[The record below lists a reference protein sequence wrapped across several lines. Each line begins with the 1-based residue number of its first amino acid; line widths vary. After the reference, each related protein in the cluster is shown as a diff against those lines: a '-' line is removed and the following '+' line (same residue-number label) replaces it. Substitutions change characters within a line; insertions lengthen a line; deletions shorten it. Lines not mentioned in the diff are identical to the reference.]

1 MPNKKY
7 SNIKTKKKYQKK
19 YNKSLRIKSK
29 KYDKMLQK
37 YATIKNNRNKHTHK
51 LKTTPIELNKV
62 NCSPK
67 DKKEIKGFTCYT
79 DASLFKLRD
88 KWNLRHPYEK
98 ITTNDPKEI
107 HNLLS
112 NYLSDLCN
120 KESCWLKQNHEFGQ
134 LDENFKES
142 FAPESPHE
150 WEKNPNEWLSSIDI
164 IKVMKQYEKA
174 YKCFDFI
181 GPSPIDF
188 DKKKIYGE
196 CVWEELCNFNL
207 KQQIKQGKTKIGI
220 IFNTDPH
227 NLPGEHWIS
236 MFINIKKG
244 HIFFFDSVGR
254 TAPNEIKEFVERIK
268 LQGEQLSPRIN
279 FKYDE
284 NHPTEHQYGNT
295 ECGIYSIFFIV
306 HMLED
311 KLTEHYLKTHILK
324 DKFMQKFRKIYY
336 NEQL

>member
-1 MPNKKY
+1 MRIKKY
-7 SNIKTKKKYQKK
+7 NNNNKNKTKKLNKKKYQKGK
-19 YNKSLRIKSK
+19 GKEKNKSIRNTRNSHSHSHNL
-29 KYDKMLQK
+29 
-37 YATIKNNRNKHTHK
+37 KN
-51 LKTTPIELNKV
+51 TPIELNKV

-67 DKKEIKGFTCYT
+67 DKKEIKKYTCYT

-88 KWNLRHPYEK
+88 KWNLRHPDVK
-98 ITTNDPKEI
+98 ILTNDSKEI
-107 HNLLS
+107 HKLLS
-112 NYLSDLCN
+112 NYLSDVCN
-120 KESCWLKQNHEFGQ
+120 KESCWLKQKDEFGQ
-134 LDENFKES
+134 LDEDFKDS
-142 FAPESPHE
+142 FAPESPYE
-150 WEKNPNEWLSSIDI
+150 WKKNPNEWLSSVDI

-207 KQQIKQGKTKIGI
+207 EDQIKKGKTKIGI

-227 NLPGEHWIS
+227 DKPGEHWIS

-244 HIFFFDSVGR
+244 KIFFFDSVGR
-254 TAPNEIKEFVERIK
+254 KAPHEIMKFVEKIQS
-268 LQGEQLSPRIN
+268 QGKQLKPKIN
-279 FKYDE
+279 FVYDE
-284 NHPTEHQYGNT
+284 NHPVEHQYGNT

-311 KLTEHYLKTHILK
+311 KLTEHYLKTHVLK
-324 DKFMQKFRKIYY
+324 DKYMEKFRKIYF

>member
-1 MPNKKY
+1 MVR
-7 SNIKTKKKYQKK
+7 TKH
-19 YNKSLRIKSK
+19 RIKSNK
-29 KYDKMLQK
+29 KIYKKKTRKLHQK
-37 YATIKNNRNKHTHK
+37 GRGLYSNKEVVHHKKHNHTLKNHDVK
-51 LKTTPIELNKV
+51 LNKI

-67 DKKEIKGFTCYT
+67 DKKEIKEFTCYT
-79 DASLFKLRD
+79 ENSLFKLRD
-88 KWNLRHPYEK
+88 KWNLRHPDEK
-98 ITTNDPKEI
+98 ITSNDSKEI
-107 HNLLS
+107 HRLLS
-112 NYLSDLCN
+112 NYLSNVCN
-120 KESCWLKQNHEFGQ
+120 KESCWLKQKDEFGS
-134 LDENFKES
+134 LDENFKDS

-150 WEKNPNEWLSSIDI
+150 WKKNPNEWLSSIDI

-220 IFNTDPH
+220 IFNTDTH
-227 NLPGEHWIS
+227 DKPGKHWIS

-244 HIFFFDSVGR
+244 KIFFFDSVGR
-254 TAPNEIKEFVERIK
+254 TAPDEIKKLVERVK
-268 LQGEQLSPRIN
+268 LQGKDYTPKIN
-279 FKYDE
+279 FTYDE
-284 NHPTEHQYGNT
+284 NHPVEHQYGNT
-295 ECGIYSIFFIV
+295 ECGIYSIFFIA

-324 DKFMQKFRKIYY
+324 DKYMEKFRKIYF